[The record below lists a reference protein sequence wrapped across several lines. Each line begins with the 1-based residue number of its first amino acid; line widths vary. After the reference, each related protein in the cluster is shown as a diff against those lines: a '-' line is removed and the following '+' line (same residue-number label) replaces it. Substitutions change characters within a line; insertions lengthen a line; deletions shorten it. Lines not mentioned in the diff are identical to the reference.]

1 MEFFFLWFNETA
13 MHRAIKKRNI
23 EIIKLLLQNEKI
35 DLEIKA
41 ISLFYYLIKFSIT
54 ILIIIEFTTRIFFYY
69 ISLFLFF

>member
-1 MEFFFLWFNETA
+1 

-41 ISLFYYLIKFSIT
+41 ISLFY
-54 ILIIIEFTTRIFFYY
+54 
-69 ISLFLFF
+69 